1 MDDNGKQ
8 DPRMGRTSASNAA
21 ADELCAGR
29 HKVQQAAREVLGEK
43 STPDAEFGQ
52 AIHNALAAQ
61 DPSGLDA
68 EQLKT
73 YEMCQAV
80 ESDILA
86 RYFSSDAME
95 AMQKVWRHR
104 RLWGIF
110 GGHEHSG
117 ELDVVYRL
125 GPKALI
131 IEYKCLFGDIESSPK
146 NKQLRDQAVL
156 AWKHFLTLEEIAVA
170 VDQPHLTLKPDICI
184 YRKPDLEQAEKEMTA
199 RIIRSNSAS
208 PARTPGEL
216 QCGFCDGKMLC
227 KEYQLWAASKLPM
240 KQCLLEDPV
249 AAWKTEQWVAFCDG
263 MSIAQKWLNMAKE
276 EAKKKLKADP
286 NSIPGFF
293 LTEGRTQRTV
303 VKVNELY
310 ARFEKLGGKLENFH
324 NCIDVVLGR
333 LEKELRA
340 VTNAKGKGLEKA
352 MDAIL
357 SGLIEETKTE
367 GSIARKEETK

>member
-8 DPRMGRTSASNAA
+8 DPRLGKTSASNAA
-21 ADELCAGR
+21 ADELCPGR
-29 HKVQQAAREVLGEK
+29 HQAQLAAKEVLGEQT
-43 STPDAEFGQ
+43 SSDADFGSG
-52 AIHNALAAQ
+52 IHNALAAQ
-61 DPSGLDA
+61 DPSKLDP

-73 YEMCQAV
+73 YELCQQV
-80 ESDILA
+80 EAGILE

-95 AMQKVWRHR
+95 AMQKQWRHR

-110 GGHEHSG
+110 GKHEHSG

-125 GPKALI
+125 GPRALI
-131 IEYKCLFGDIESSPK
+131 IEYKCLFGDVESSPR

-184 YRKPDLEQAEKEMTA
+184 YRRPDLQKAEAEMTA
-199 RIIRSNSAS
+199 RIVASNAPGAKRIS
-208 PARTPGEL
+208 GEL
-216 QCGFCDGKMLC
+216 QCQFCDAKALC
-227 KEYQLWAASKLPM
+227 KEYHLWAAAKLPM

-249 AAWKTEQWVAFCDG
+249 AAWSTAQWVEFCDG
-263 MSIAQKWLNMAKE
+263 MGIAQKWLNMAKD

-286 NSIPGFF
+286 NSIPGFC
-293 LTEGRTQRTV
+293 LTDGRKQRTV

-324 NCIDVVLGR
+324 NCIDVLLGK
-333 LEKELRA
+333 LETELRA

-357 SGLIEETKTE
+357 SGLIEETRTE
-367 GSIARKEETK
+367 GSIARKEGK